1 MNTKNNRKFQETDA
15 HICATFLGLLETH
28 DFDNISISL
37 LCQKAGITR
46 ATFYSH
52 FGDMNHFFDTVAQRL
67 FLELRDED
75 CANFRKMDSQGE
87 LHHASILSLFEHIL
101 KYRSFYQVYITRVSQ
116 LPFLSVV
123 ATFEHTDGIHQYA
136 VRRHRKKCIN
146 LCSFKPK
153 QIKIFFNK
161 TVLFFR
167 LLANLPS
174 LVIHMVIVAV
184 DEFRDRHDLI
194 ALVAQGIDDRF

>member
-15 HICATFLGLLETH
+15 HICATFLDLLETH

-52 FGDMNHFFDTVAQRL
+52 FGDMNHFFDAVAQRL

-101 KYRSFYQVYITRVSQ
+101 KYRSFYQVYITRVTISVCCCHLQTYRGHSKICCPPWHHFCASGELLRYLLLHRTNCHDPHVAGRRMSGDTGRNVSTYALSSQ
-116 LPFLSVV
+116 S
-123 ATFEHTDGIHQYA
+123 
-136 VRRHRKKCIN
+136 K
-146 LCSFKPK
+146 
-153 QIKIFFNK
+153 
-161 TVLFFR
+161 
-167 LLANLPS
+167 
-174 LVIHMVIVAV
+174 
-184 DEFRDRHDLI
+184 
-194 ALVAQGIDDRF
+194 

>member
-15 HICATFLGLLETH
+15 HICATFLDLLETH

-52 FGDMNHFFDTVAQRL
+52 FGDMNHFFDAVAQRL

-101 KYRSFYQVYITRVSQ
+101 KYRSFYQVYITQVHSYHFCLLLPPSNIQRAFKNMLPAMASLLRVRRIIA
-116 LPFLSVV
+116 LPFTTL
-123 ATFEHTDGIHQYA
+123 D
-136 VRRHRKKCIN
+136 
-146 LCSFKPK
+146 
-153 QIKIFFNK
+153 
-161 TVLFFR
+161 
-167 LLANLPS
+167 
-174 LVIHMVIVAV
+174 
-184 DEFRDRHDLI
+184 
-194 ALVAQGIDDRF
+194 

>member
-15 HICATFLGLLETH
+15 HICATFLDLLETH

-52 FGDMNHFFDTVAQRL
+52 FGDMNHFFDAVAQRL

-87 LHHASILSLFEHIL
+87 LHHRSL
-101 KYRSFYQVYITRVSQ
+101 
-116 LPFLSVV
+116 
-123 ATFEHTDGIHQYA
+123 
-136 VRRHRKKCIN
+136 N
-146 LCSFKPK
+146 
-153 QIKIFFNK
+153 IF
-161 TVLFFR
+161 
-167 LLANLPS
+167 
-174 LVIHMVIVAV
+174 
-184 DEFRDRHDLI
+184 
-194 ALVAQGIDDRF
+194 

>member
-15 HICATFLGLLETH
+15 HICATFLDLLETH

-52 FGDMNHFFDTVAQRL
+52 FGDMNHFFDAVAQRL

-123 ATFEHTDGIHQYA
+123 ATFEHTDGIHLCASGELLCYLLLHRANCHDPHVAGRRMSGDTGRDVSTYA
-136 VRRHRKKCIN
+136 LSSQSK
-146 LCSFKPK
+146 
-153 QIKIFFNK
+153 
-161 TVLFFR
+161 
-167 LLANLPS
+167 
-174 LVIHMVIVAV
+174 
-184 DEFRDRHDLI
+184 
-194 ALVAQGIDDRF
+194 

>member
-15 HICATFLGLLETH
+15 HICATFLDLLETH

-52 FGDMNHFFDTVAQRL
+52 FGDMNHFFDAVAQRL

-136 VRRHRKKCIN
+136 VRHGITSARQANYCA
-146 LCSFKPK
+146 
-153 QIKIFFNK
+153 IFYYTGLTAMIRMWLEDGCPGTPEEMYQLMLFQAKANK
-161 TVLFFR
+161 NIF
-167 LLANLPS
+167 
-174 LVIHMVIVAV
+174 
-184 DEFRDRHDLI
+184 
-194 ALVAQGIDDRF
+194 

>member
-15 HICATFLGLLETH
+15 HICATFLDLLDTH

-52 FGDMNHFFDTVAQRL
+52 FGDMNHFFDAVAQRL

-101 KYRSFYQVYITRVSQ
+101 KYRSFIRSISHGYHSYHFCLLLPPSNIQMAFTNTPSAMVSPLRVRRIIV
-116 LPFLSVV
+116 LPF
-123 ATFEHTDGIHQYA
+123 TTPG
-136 VRRHRKKCIN
+136 
-146 LCSFKPK
+146 
-153 QIKIFFNK
+153 
-161 TVLFFR
+161 
-167 LLANLPS
+167 
-174 LVIHMVIVAV
+174 
-184 DEFRDRHDLI
+184 
-194 ALVAQGIDDRF
+194 